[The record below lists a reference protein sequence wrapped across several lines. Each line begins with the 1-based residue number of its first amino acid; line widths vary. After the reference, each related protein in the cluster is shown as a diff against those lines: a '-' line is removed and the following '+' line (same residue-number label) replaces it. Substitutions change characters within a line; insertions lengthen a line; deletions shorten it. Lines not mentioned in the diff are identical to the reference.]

1 MKASAIA
8 LAVILASFVPAHAV
22 TTNQQVSN
30 YFTDANGN
38 VGLVFVD
45 RQTDPTTNVTTTTL
59 SYSFCIQTT
68 EATCLEGNGVIPNG
82 AFTGTLHGDPLR
94 AEIVKVLA
102 DTTIPGFMNELCIGP
117 DPFGGCAQISPAT
130 GGLITLTYVTKRGNI
145 EIFTS
150 NDYKLENF
158 KVTLNSTNQT
168 SQGPASAQGT
178 VLGTTVSK
186 TTAAW
191 GFDTVSGK
199 GSLGSKAQKSQSQL
213 TLEKSLTP
221 QALRRL
227 QRLRGEKINQN
238 NQ

>member
-1 MKASAIA
+1 MKASALA
-8 LAVILASFVPAHAV
+8 LALILASVISAHAV

-38 VGLVFVD
+38 VGLVYVD
-45 RQTDPTTNVTTTTL
+45 RKTDPTTNVTTTTL

-68 EATCLEGNGVIPNG
+68 EASCLEGNGVIPNG
-82 AFTGTLHGDPLR
+82 AFTGSLHGDSFR
-94 AEIVKVLA
+94 AEVVKVLA
-102 DTTIPGFMNELCIGP
+102 DTTVPGFTNELCTGP
-117 DPFGGCAQISPAT
+117 DPFGDCAQTSPAT

-145 EIFTS
+145 EIFTF

-178 VLGTTVSK
+178 VLGTTVNK
-186 TTAAW
+186 TTATW
-191 GFDTVSGK
+191 GFDTVRGK
-199 GSLGSKAQKSQSQL
+199 GSPGSKVQNAQSQL
-213 TLEKSLTP
+213 MLEKSLTP

-227 QRLRGEKINQN
+227 QRLRGEKSAQ
-238 NQ
+238 

>member
-1 MKASAIA
+1 MKTSVIA
-8 LAVILASFVPAHAV
+8 LALILASFVPAHAV

-59 SYSFCIQTT
+59 TYSFCIQTT

-82 AFTGTLHGDPLR
+82 AFTGTLHGDPSR

-102 DTTIPGFMNELCIGP
+102 DTTIPGFTNEVCIGP
-117 DPFGGCAQISPAT
+117 DPFGDCAQTSPAT
-130 GGLITLTYVTKRGNI
+130 GGLITLTYATKRGNI

-168 SQGPASAQGT
+168 SQGPASVQGT
-178 VLGTTVSK
+178 GP
-186 TTAAW
+186 
-191 GFDTVSGK
+191 GHDR
-199 GSLGSKAQKSQSQL
+199 QQND
-213 TLEKSLTP
+213 
-221 QALRRL
+221 RRVGL
-227 QRLRGEKINQN
+227 
-238 NQ
+238 